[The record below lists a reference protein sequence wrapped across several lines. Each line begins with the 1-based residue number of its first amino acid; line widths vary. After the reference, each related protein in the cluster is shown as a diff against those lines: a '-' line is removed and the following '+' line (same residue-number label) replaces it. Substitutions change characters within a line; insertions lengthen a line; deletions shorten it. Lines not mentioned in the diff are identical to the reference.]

1 MKPNLAT
8 AIANRDAG
16 ALARMAQSSTPQKV
30 VNPQAEQLVD
40 VLFRNLKQIFPAS
53 VNTIFKNESEEL
65 TAKRQWIAAFAENGI
80 TTREQLQNG
89 MRHARASDNPFWPA
103 VGQFIKWCKE
113 EDYIALGLPDDDQ
126 LYELYREY
134 CKMRGWREMKWPSN
148 ACYWMVTKIYSEM
161 RSKSLTDSEVK
172 KLCAK
177 ELRIMTAR
185 IKSGEKIPEPVQMI
199 EKKHTPTSR
208 EESLEN
214 IRRLKK
220 LLLKGI
226 SDDIFLYQSME
237 RRKYEPK
244 N

>member
-1 MKPNLAT
+1 MKTNLAT

-30 VNPQAEQLVD
+30 VNNHAEQLVD
-40 VLFRNLKQIFPAS
+40 LLFRNLKQIFPAS

-113 EDYIALGLPDDDQ
+113 EDYVALGLPDEDQ

-134 CKMRGWREMKWPSN
+134 CKMRGWRKMKWPSN

-177 ELRIMTAR
+177 ELRSMTAR
-185 IKSGEKIPEPVQMI
+185 IKAGETIPAPALQVEHKII
-199 EKKHTPTSR
+199 PTSR
-208 EESLEN
+208 DKSLSIIAE
-214 IRRLKK
+214 LKQRHGFK
-220 LLLKGI
+220 
-226 SDDIFLYQSME
+226 
-237 RRKYEPK
+237 
-244 N
+244 